1 MKQPD
6 KKVTGIKGNEKK
18 QLADKKG
25 KKNIK
30 KTSDSEE
37 VSPKTV
43 KMQKEDHDGHNHDE
57 HSDDDGHNHIGEE
70 DSGWKS
76 HWQLLLAIVILFSM
90 LTLEFGFNYI
100 PQFPVNLIVFSIAYL
115 LAGYNVLYMAW
126 RKAIRF
132 DFFNEFF
139 LMSVATIGAF
149 AIGSYSEGVAVMA
162 FYSIGE
168 WFQDAAVNRAKRSIK
183 ALLDIRPDEVTVI
196 RNGKAIVIN
205 PKEVALDEIIRVK
218 PGEKVALDGE
228 LLSDKGSFNT
238 AALTG
243 ESKPDSKEKGD
254 TVFAGMINLNTVSEI
269 KVTSLFTDSKLSKIL
284 EMVQDATAR
293 KSQTQL
299 FISRFAKIYT
309 PIVFALAVAVCLVPY
324 FFVDPYVFSIW
335 FYRALVFLVIS
346 CPCALVV
353 SIPLGYFGGI
363 GLASRNGILFKG
375 SNFLDVM
382 TGINAVVMDK
392 TGTLT
397 EGVFKVQEIITK
409 DIEEPYLVKLA
420 AAIESQSTHPIGIA
434 IVQHAGTE
442 KGKALSIAGV
452 EEISGHGLK
461 GKIDGKEVLAGNTK
475 LMKKFKIDYPA
486 EIDSIVYT
494 IVVVAVDKKY
504 KGHITIADKIKEDAA
519 QAIKELHALNIKTVM
534 LSGDKQAVVDEVAK
548 KLGIDNAYGDLLPED
563 KVKKVQE
570 LKNQGKHIAFVGD
583 GVNDA
588 PVVALADAGIA
599 MGGLGSDATIET
611 ADIVI
616 QNDQPSKIVSAIKIG
631 KITKQIVWQNI
642 VLAMVVKLI
651 VLGLGAGGIATLWEA
666 VIADVGVALLA
677 ILNAVRI
684 QKMKL

>member
-1 MKQPD
+1 MANSGIYQ
-6 KKVTGIKGNEKK
+6 KVKNDAISPTEEEEMLSGPNGDEQSNE
-18 QLADKKG
+18 
-25 KKNIK
+25 
-30 KTSDSEE
+30 
-37 VSPKTV
+37 
-43 KMQKEDHDGHNHDE
+43 
-57 HSDDDGHNHIGEE
+57 DDA
-70 DSGWKS
+70 GWKS
-76 HWQLLLAIVILFSM
+76 HWQLLLAITILAVM
-90 LTLEFGFNYI
+90 LALEFGFNYA
-100 PQFPVNLIVFSIAYL
+100 PVFPFNLIIFSAAYL
-115 LAGYNVLYMAW
+115 LAGYNVLYMAY

-139 LMSVATIGAF
+139 LMCVATIGAF

-183 ALLDIRPDEVTVI
+183 ALLDIRPDQVAVVREGNVVI
-196 RNGKAIVIN
+196 VN
-205 PKEVALDEIIRVK
+205 PKEVQQGEIIQVK

-228 LLSDKGSFNT
+228 LVSEKAAFNT

-243 ESKPDSKEKGD
+243 ESKPDTKNKGEQIY
-254 TVFAGMINLNTVSEI
+254 AGMINLNTVAEI
-269 KVTSLFTDSKLSKIL
+269 KVISLFQDSKLSRIL

-309 PIVFALAVAVCLVPY
+309 PIVFALALAVCLIPC
-324 FFVDPYVFSIW
+324 FFADPYIFTVW

-382 TGINAVVMDK
+382 TGIDVVVMDK

-397 EGVFKVQEIITK
+397 EGIFKVQEIGRK
-409 DIEEPYLVKLA
+409 DIEEAELLKLA
-420 AAIESQSTHPIGIA
+420 AAIESQSTHPIGLA
-434 IVQHAGTE
+434 VVEHAGKE
-442 KGKALSIAGV
+442 SFKDLNIAGV

-461 GKIDGKEVLAGNTK
+461 GVIDGREVLAGNTK
-475 LMKKFKIDYPA
+475 LMKKFNVDYPA

-494 IVVVAVDKKY
+494 IVVLAVDKKY

-519 QAIKELHALNIKTVM
+519 KAIKELHALKIQTVM
-534 LSGDKQAVVDEVAK
+534 LSGDKQAVVDEVSK
-548 KLGIDNAYGDLLPED
+548 KLGIDKAYGDLLPEG
-563 KVKKVQE
+563 KVEKVQA
-570 LKNQGKHIAFVGD
+570 LKNEGRKIAFVGD

-616 QNDQPSKIVSAIKIG
+616 QNDQPSKIVTAIKVG
-631 KITKQIVWQNI
+631 KLTKQIVWQNI
-642 VLAMVVKLI
+642 FLAMTVKIIVLA
-651 VLGLGAGGIATLWEA
+651 LGAGGVATLWEA

-684 QKMKL
+684 QKMKI

>member
-1 MKQPD
+1 ME
-6 KKVTGIKGNEKK
+6 TE
-18 QLADKKG
+18 
-25 KKNIK
+25 
-30 KTSDSEE
+30 
-37 VSPKTV
+37 
-43 KMQKEDHDGHNHDE
+43 HDHNHD
-57 HSDDDGHNHIGEE
+57 DGHSHEADEKNTVIAE
-70 DSGWKS
+70 DNSGWKS
-76 HWQLLLAIVILFSM
+76 HWQLLLAVLILFAM
-90 LTLEFGFNYI
+90 LTLEFGFEYI
-100 PQFPVNLIVFSIAYL
+100 LPFPVNLIIFGAAYL
-115 LAGYNVLYMAW
+115 LAGYNVLNLAF

-149 AIGSYSEGVAVMA
+149 AIGSYSEGVAVMV

-168 WFQDAAVNRAKRSIK
+168 WFQEAAVNRAKRSIK
-183 ALLDIRPDEVTVI
+183 ALLDIRPDEVSVK
-196 RNGKAIVIN
+196 RNAVVQVVHPNDVKPGETIQ
-205 PKEVALDEIIRVK
+205 VK

-228 LLSDKGSFNT
+228 LISDKASFNT

-243 ESKPDSKEKGD
+243 ESTPDSKAKGEA
-254 TVFAGMINLNTVSEI
+254 VYAGMINLNTVAEI
-269 KVTSLFTDSKLSKIL
+269 KVTSAFTDSKLSKIL

-299 FISRFAKIYT
+299 FISRFAKVYT
-309 PIVFALAVAVCLVPY
+309 PIVFALAIMVCFVPY
-324 FFVDPYVFSIW
+324 FFVDPYIFNVW

-382 TGINAVVMDK
+382 TKIDTVVMDK

-397 EGVFKVQEIITK
+397 EGVFKVQEIVTK
-409 DIEEPYLVKLA
+409 DIEEPYLVKLT
-420 AAIESQSTHPIGIA
+420 AAIEGHSTHPIA
-434 IVQHAGTE
+434 QAVVEYAGKDATKE
-442 KGKALSIAGV
+442 MSVGQV

-461 GKIDGKEVLAGNTK
+461 GIVDGKEVLAGNAK
-475 LMKKFKIDYPA
+475 LLRKFDIDYPA
-486 EIDSIVYT
+486 EIESIAYT
-494 IVVVAVDKKY
+494 IVVVAVDKQY
-504 KGHITIADKIKEDAA
+504 KGYITIADKIKEDAA
-519 QAIKELHALNIKTVM
+519 HAIQSLHKLNIKTVM
-534 LSGDKQAVVDEVAK
+534 LSGDKQSVVDEVAK
-548 KLGIDNAYGDLLPED
+548 ELGIDNAYGDLLPEG
-563 KVKKVQE
+563 KVEKVQA
-570 LKNQGKHIAFVGD
+570 LKNQGRHIAFVGD

-616 QNDQPSKIVSAIKIG
+616 QNDQPSKIFTAIKVG
-631 KITKQIVWQNI
+631 KVTRNIVWQNI
-642 VLAMVVKLI
+642 AMAMIVKVIVLA
-651 VLGLGAGGIATLWEA
+651 LGAGGIATLWEA

-684 QKMKL
+684 QRMKLET

>member
-1 MKQPD
+1 M
-6 KKVTGIKGNEKK
+6 
-18 QLADKKG
+18 
-25 KKNIK
+25 
-30 KTSDSEE
+30 EE
-37 VSPKTV
+37 EHK
-43 KMQKEDHDGHNHDE
+43 HDTDE
-57 HSDDDGHNHIGEE
+57 HNPDAQIFAETLSTSVDSKKDS
-70 DSGWKS
+70 SGWKS
-76 HWQLLLAIVILFSM
+76 HLQLLFAIGILFAM
-90 LTLEFGFNYI
+90 LILEFGFNYV
-100 PQFPVNLIVFSIAYL
+100 PAFPANLIIFGIAYL
-115 LAGYNVLYMAW
+115 LAGYNVLYLAW

-139 LMSVATIGAF
+139 LMSIATIGAF

-183 ALLDIRPDEVTVI
+183 ALLDIRPDEVSIV
-196 RNGKAIVIN
+196 RNGTTEVIN
-205 PKEVALDEIIRVK
+205 PKEVKLNETIRVK

-228 LLSDKGSFNT
+228 LITEKASFNT

-243 ESKPDSKEKGD
+243 ESKPDSKEKGA
-254 TVFAGMINLNTVSEI
+254 TVYAGMINLNTVADI

-284 EMVQDATAR
+284 EMVQDATTR

-309 PIVFALAVAVCLVPY
+309 PIVFALALAVCFVPY
-324 FFVDPYVFSIW
+324 FFVDPYIFNVW

-382 TGINAVVMDK
+382 TKIDTVVMDK

-397 EGVFKVQEIITK
+397 EGVFKVQEIVTK

-420 AAIESQSTHPIGIA
+420 AAIESQSTHPIGLAVIE
-434 IVQHAGTE
+434 HAGKDAT
-442 KGKALSIAGV
+442 KGVTVSQV

-461 GKIDGKEVLAGNTK
+461 GTIDGKEVLAGNTK
-475 LMKKFKIDYPA
+475 LMKKFNVDYPA

-504 KGHITIADKIKEDAA
+504 KGHITIADKIKGDAA
-519 QAIKELHALNIKTVM
+519 QAIKEMHALNIKTVM
-534 LSGDKQAVVDEVAK
+534 LSGDKQSVVDEVAK
-548 KLGIDNAYGDLLPED
+548 KLGIDNAYGDLLPEG
-563 KVKKVQE
+563 KVEKVQA
-570 LKNQGKHIAFVGD
+570 LKNEGKHIAFVGD

-616 QNDQPSKIVSAIKIG
+616 QNDQPSKIVTAIKVG
-631 KITKQIVWQNI
+631 KLTKQIVWQNI
-642 VLAMVVKLI
+642 IMAMIVKLV

-684 QKMKL
+684 QKMKLEP